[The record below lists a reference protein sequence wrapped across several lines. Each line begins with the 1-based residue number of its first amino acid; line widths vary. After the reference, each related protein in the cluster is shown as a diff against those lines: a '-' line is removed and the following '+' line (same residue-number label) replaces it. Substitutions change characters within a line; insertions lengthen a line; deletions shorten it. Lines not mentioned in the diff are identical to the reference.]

1 VIGEELEVAVGEVEE
16 AAERF
21 ERQDMRD
28 VVGTTEGMQAV
39 GNRTLHANLIVI
51 EISTSISNGQL
62 GN

>member
-1 VIGEELEVAVGEVEE
+1 MAVEEEVEE

-21 ERQDMRD
+21 ERLDMRD
-28 VVGTTEGMQAV
+28 VVGTTEGMQAA